1 MQQCVRDGCSCKLRL
16 VSFIQFLGAG
26 YYSCR
31 RMLHTCTKRVGKD
44 RHITELTL
52 NNTVC
57 VVASSICSIYFC
69 TLESVARTLLLAHE
83 QLKQGHVSILI
94 RILVY

>member
-1 MQQCVRDGCSCKLRL
+1 MVAA
-16 VSFIQFLGAG
+16 VSLGLYLSFNSWELGTTAAEE
-26 YYSCR
+26 R
-31 RMLHTCTKRVGKD
+31 CTKRVGKG

-57 VVASSICSIYFC
+57 VVASSICSVYFC